1 MKPAKIELHIE
12 ELVLHGFTA
21 ADRYLIGDALQVEL
35 TRMFSEQGMPSGF
48 ARNIETDRVDA
59 GSFHV
64 ITGAQVPAIG
74 ARLAQALYG
83 GLRK

>member
-1 MKPAKIELHIE
+1 MKPAKIEVYIE

-21 ADRYLIGDALQVEL
+21 NDRYRIGDALQVEL
-35 TRMFSEQGMPSGF
+35 TRMFSEQGMPPGF

-64 ITGAQVPAIG
+64 VTGAQPQTIG
-74 ARLAQALYG
+74 AHLAQSLYG
-83 GLRK
+83 RLRK